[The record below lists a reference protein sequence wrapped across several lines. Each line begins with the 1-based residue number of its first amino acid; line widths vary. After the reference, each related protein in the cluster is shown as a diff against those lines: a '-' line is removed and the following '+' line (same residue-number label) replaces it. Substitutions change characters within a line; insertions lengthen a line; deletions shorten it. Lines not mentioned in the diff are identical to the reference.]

1 MRNSTAWLGE
11 IIFEERTKKGYSF
24 NKLSAISGVPLSTVK
39 NMETVDCNPSI
50 KATMAVLN
58 ALGMD
63 LEVLYADTP
72 RENFNIVS
80 KDTKSIPYA
89 HNDARQY
96 DHDNHA
102 A

>member
-11 IIFEERTKKGYSF
+11 IIFEERTKLKYSF

>member
-11 IIFEERTKKGYSF
+11 VIFEERMKKGYSF

-80 KDTKSIPYA
+80 KDTKSIPDA

-96 DHDNHA
+96 DHNNHA

>member
-80 KDTKSIPYA
+80 KDTKSIPDA

-96 DHDNHA
+96 DHNNHA